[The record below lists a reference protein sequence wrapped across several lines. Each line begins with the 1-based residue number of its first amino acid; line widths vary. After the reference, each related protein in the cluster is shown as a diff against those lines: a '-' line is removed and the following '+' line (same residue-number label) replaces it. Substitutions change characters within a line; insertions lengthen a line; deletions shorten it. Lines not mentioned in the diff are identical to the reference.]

1 MINPAFTELFGYHLD
16 DVLEKSTKMLYANES
31 DFIKRAS
38 AYGDDRESVLSR
50 YRVSYKSKQGR
61 IIHTE
66 TIGSMI
72 PNPDGSLGG
81 FIAHVRDVS
90 ERLEVEQKMIDTN
103 LRLSIAAD
111 AAGIGVWE
119 LDLADHT
126 LHWDDWMYRLYSS
139 SKEEGESPFQIW
151 EACVFPEDKARL
163 EEVLALL
170 EKDVVNGKREGSAF
184 SISQYLDTDFRIVR
198 QDGQNRYLKS
208 NAAIVFDKDGR
219 PSRLLGVNMDIT
231 SGKETEVVLR
241 EASKQAV
248 AASKAKSDFLAT
260 MSHEIRTPLNGVL
273 GMAELL
279 SSTRLDSEQNEQLR
293 ILRESG
299 ESLLSL
305 INDLLDFS
313 KIEAGHLSIEKV
325 DFDLEKSIYDVAR
338 LLMVRAE
345 EKGIDLLIE
354 YDDDCPRFLVGDVF
368 RIKQVLINL
377 MSNAIKFTNVGYV
390 LVSTKGVVNQQGVV
404 SVTINVTDTG
414 VGVAKDAQSCLFDA
428 FVQADS
434 STTRKFGG
442 TGLGL
447 AITKQLI
454 GLMHGDITLLS
465 ELGVGST
472 FTVHFTLPESHAMPK
487 IETVV
492 NESLLVGKKALV
504 VDDNEINLTILKN
517 QLKSCG
523 IDADIDISS
532 VDALCHIKQAIDS
545 GSPYDI
551 IVLDYMMP
559 ELDGLMLAELIRA
572 ESKSM
577 VQPILLMTS
586 SAGVLSQEELSIAG
600 INVCI
605 AKPMGRTSLKK
616 GLISALS
623 SGFIGQQFSSGEL
636 SRLDSKEG
644 ESSACDLRKG
654 VILVVEDMKANMAVA
669 KGILVR
675 MGFEVVEAE
684 NGAIGIEQWESHNP
698 NLIFMDLHMPV
709 MDGLSAMRRIRQIE
723 KNGYNKRVPIVALT
737 ADIMPATL
745 SEVLRAGGD
754 GLVPKPFK
762 QKELIEMLDKW
773 LSVDQ
778 PSLVVSEDKNEP
790 LVTSVFDIQ
799 SNVVID
805 ESVLNDLKAILGDDY
820 LLLVDAFFSD
830 ADSIIDAFNK
840 MIEKGDMPDYT
851 SVSQLSHS
859 LKSISQNVG
868 AMALSSMAAQ
878 LELESRQV
886 DVPKLQAKLGAL
898 IVMYQNV
905 KNELQRI
912 VAGL

>member
-1 MINPAFTELFGYHLD
+1 
-16 DVLEKSTKMLYANES
+16 
-31 DFIKRAS
+31 
-38 AYGDDRESVLSR
+38 
-50 YRVSYKSKQGR
+50 
-61 IIHTE
+61 
-66 TIGSMI
+66 
-72 PNPDGSLGG
+72 
-81 FIAHVRDVS
+81 
-90 ERLEVEQKMIDTN
+90 
-103 LRLSIAAD
+103 
-111 AAGIGVWE
+111 
-119 LDLADHT
+119 
-126 LHWDDWMYRLYSS
+126 
-139 SKEEGESPFQIW
+139 
-151 EACVFPEDKARL
+151 
-163 EEVLALL
+163 
-170 EKDVVNGKREGSAF
+170 
-184 SISQYLDTDFRIVR
+184 
-198 QDGQNRYLKS
+198 
-208 NAAIVFDKDGR
+208 
-219 PSRLLGVNMDIT
+219 
-231 SGKETEVVLR
+231 
-241 EASKQAV
+241 
-248 AASKAKSDFLAT
+248 
-260 MSHEIRTPLNGVL
+260 
-273 GMAELL
+273 
-279 SSTRLDSEQNEQLR
+279 
-293 ILRESG
+293 
-299 ESLLSL
+299 
-305 INDLLDFS
+305 
-313 KIEAGHLSIEKV
+313 
-325 DFDLEKSIYDVAR
+325 
-338 LLMVRAE
+338 
-345 EKGIDLLIE
+345 
-354 YDDDCPRFLVGDVF
+354 
-368 RIKQVLINL
+368 
-377 MSNAIKFTNVGYV
+377 
-390 LVSTKGVVNQQGVV
+390 
-404 SVTINVTDTG
+404 
-414 VGVAKDAQSCLFDA
+414 
-428 FVQADS
+428 
-434 STTRKFGG
+434 
-442 TGLGL
+442 
-447 AITKQLI
+447 
-454 GLMHGDITLLS
+454 
-465 ELGVGST
+465 
-472 FTVHFTLPESHAMPK
+472 
-487 IETVV
+487 
-492 NESLLVGKKALV
+492 LLVGKKALV

-577 VQPILLMTS
+577 VQPISLMTS
-586 SAGVLSQEELSIAG
+586 SAGVLTQEELSIAG

-723 KNGYNKRVPIVALT
+723 KNGYNKRVPIIALT

-878 LELESRQV
+878 LELESRQD

>member
-1 MINPAFTELFGYHLD
+1 
-16 DVLEKSTKMLYANES
+16 
-31 DFIKRAS
+31 
-38 AYGDDRESVLSR
+38 
-50 YRVSYKSKQGR
+50 
-61 IIHTE
+61 
-66 TIGSMI
+66 
-72 PNPDGSLGG
+72 
-81 FIAHVRDVS
+81 
-90 ERLEVEQKMIDTN
+90 
-103 LRLSIAAD
+103 
-111 AAGIGVWE
+111 
-119 LDLADHT
+119 
-126 LHWDDWMYRLYSS
+126 
-139 SKEEGESPFQIW
+139 
-151 EACVFPEDKARL
+151 
-163 EEVLALL
+163 
-170 EKDVVNGKREGSAF
+170 
-184 SISQYLDTDFRIVR
+184 
-198 QDGQNRYLKS
+198 
-208 NAAIVFDKDGR
+208 
-219 PSRLLGVNMDIT
+219 
-231 SGKETEVVLR
+231 
-241 EASKQAV
+241 
-248 AASKAKSDFLAT
+248 

-279 SSTRLDSEQNEQLR
+279 STTRLDSEQNEQLR

-414 VGVAKDAQSCLFDA
+414 VGVAKGAQSCLFDA

-586 SAGVLSQEELSIAG
+586 SAGVLTQEELSIAG

-723 KNGYNKRVPIVALT
+723 KNGYNKRVPIIALT

-878 LELESRQV
+878 LELESRQD